1 MTAIGQYAF
10 QSCFRLKSVHIS
22 SLTAWCQIKFDYNA
36 NPLRQA
42 HELYLNGERVT
53 KLVLPEGLK
62 SVGTDAFAGCTGLT
76 EVTIHDG
83 VTAIGGSAFSGCSG
97 LTGVT
102 IPSHVTDIG
111 DSAFSDCS
119 GLTEMVIPHSVK
131 AIGVGVFKKCNRLT
145 KITVDP
151 ANAHYMSQNDLLLT
165 RDGRTLVQ
173 GVNGAVMIPS
183 GVTVI
188 GESAFKDYDGL
199 TQVTIPAGVE
209 VIGPAAF
216 YGCGGLT
223 DVEIPA
229 GVEAIGA
236 NAFYGCSG
244 LADVVIPA
252 SVTSIGNYT
261 FDGCSGLTNV
271 IIGIGVTDI
280 GGEAFRDCS
289 SLTSVTIPDSVTSIG
304 GDAFE
309 KCNGLTNIFFVG
321 NKPYVAYRAF
331 NLVANECTVL
341 VTKGSLG
348 WGVEIPGTWNGMRIE
363 YYAFLPLPY
372 GAAKIEVAKALSD
385 ATDDNLAAN
394 IVDGTNYNAFCAWAQ
409 SVKDASGSAS
419 IGAQTVKESA
429 NAWLSYAF
437 AADALIEKELTS
449 DDVKIES
456 FTPASTDGKFEF
468 TVSVKDVNIGGG
480 SVAVETLKENLKKVL
495 GIEGAATLSPS
506 GFSSDNIDITFDT
519 PVDGKAKFTV

>member
-1 MTAIGQYAF
+1 MSVIIPDSVTNIGTYAF
-10 QSCFRLKSVHIS
+10 CDCSH
-22 SLTAWCQIKFDYNA
+22 LT
-36 NPLRQA
+36 
-42 HELYLNGERVT
+42 G
-53 KLVLPEGLK
+53 
-62 SVGTDAFAGCTGLT
+62 
-76 EVTIHDG
+76 VTIPCSVKSIGYGAFSNCSRLVNMTIPDS
-83 VTAIGGSAFSGCSG
+83 VTSIGISAFSGCSG
-97 LTGVT
+97 LASVEIGNGVT
-102 IPSHVTDIG
+102 NIG
-111 DSAFSDCS
+111 HFAFNN
-119 GLTEMVIPHSVK
+119 
-131 AIGVGVFKKCNRLT
+131 CNRIGN
-145 KITVDP
+145 ITV
-151 ANAHYMSQNDLLLT
+151 SQHVCTNHISS
-165 RDGRTLVQ
+165 VF
-173 GVNGAVMIPS
+173 PS
-183 GVTVI
+183 ALHSIT
-188 GESAFKDYDGL
+188 
-199 TQVTIPAGVE
+199 
-209 VIGPAAF
+209 
-216 YGCGGLT
+216 
-223 DVEIPA
+223 
-229 GVEAIGA
+229 
-236 NAFYGCSG
+236 N
-244 LADVVIPA
+244 VVIPA
-252 SVTSIGNYT
+252 NVTSIWHSAFQSCNGLTSFEVSEDNPSYKSVSGLLLTKDGLTLVAGINGDVTIPDSVTSLGINSFKSRSGLTSVTMPDSVTSIGNYT

-385 ATDDNLAAN
+385 ATHDNLAAN

-519 PVDGKAKFTV
+519 PVDGKAKFTVSPPADVGNSFFMRVKVK